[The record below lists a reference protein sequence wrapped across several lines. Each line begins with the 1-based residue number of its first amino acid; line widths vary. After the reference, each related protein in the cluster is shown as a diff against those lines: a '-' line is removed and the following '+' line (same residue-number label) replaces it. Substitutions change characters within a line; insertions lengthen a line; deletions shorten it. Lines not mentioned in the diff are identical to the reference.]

1 MKNIINAIIDT
12 TKKFF
17 GEYFERTCAQ
27 RLASG
32 AGSIFEGINSVEE
45 MEKALRTANWSE
57 ATHPD
62 VMPECKAY
70 KTTDIE
76 GGRLGLIRIE
86 DLPEDVKI
94 IASDPKGTGKVS
106 MTVHGELGPAA
117 EETWLITG
125 MEEGHEIVFTFHP
138 GEPVRPSILEVKDCP
153 NGTVLSKKEAINL
166 GFDFAKIV

>member
-1 MKNIINAIIDT
+1 MRRTVNTIIDT

-17 GEYFERTCAQ
+17 NEYFERTCAQ
-27 RLASG
+27 RLADG
-32 AGSIFEGINSVEE
+32 AGSVFEGINSVKE
-45 MEKALRTANWSE
+45 MEEALRIADWSE

-62 VMPECKAY
+62 VMSGCKAY
-70 KTTDIE
+70 KTTSIK
-76 GGRLGLIRIE
+76 GGHLGLVKIE

-106 MTVHGELGPAA
+106 MTIQGELGPVA

-138 GEPVRPSILEVKDCP
+138 GEPVRPSILEVKNCP
-153 NGTVLSKKEAINL
+153 DGTILSKEEAINL
-166 GFDFAKIV
+166 GFNFAKIV